1 MVDLDDNRTLE
12 SMGIPNPSS
21 QATSRFD
28 DALQDDEMSG
38 IGTRSFGSFS
48 ASGMSMDDVTNGH
61 SSKIMNRLVR
71 PDSMPSAVGV
81 DSDSGVSDSTLTPIG
96 VRVPGSAPSWNA
108 TAILNEYYFQKHP
121 SNRIIPSFKKY
132 FVSWPTGPLNNLRWT
147 CVFVCP
153 HTGECFSA
161 GTLRNDSSVD
171 GKWYGTKKY
180 AEKAAAGRAMDCF
193 RFREQQQQQHQY
205 GAASASSFL
214 GFCTQ
219 EPYDQHPSPRKQMEI
234 PPDVPPQHYKEIQ
247 ELQNIVT
254 KGALL

>member
-12 SMGIPNPSS
+12 LMGIPNPSS

-28 DALQDDEMSG
+28 DALQDAEMSG

-61 SSKIMNRLVR
+61 SSKIPNVLVR

-81 DSDSGVSDSTLTPIG
+81 DSYSGVSDSTLTLIG

-108 TAILNEYYFQKHP
+108 TAKLNEYYFQKHP
-121 SNRIIPSFKKY
+121 SNRMIPSFKKN
-132 FVSWPTGPLNNLRWT
+132 FVSWPTGLENNLRWT
-147 CVFVCP
+147 SVFVCP
-153 HTGECFSA
+153 RTGECFSA

-171 GKWYGTKKY
+171 GKWYGTKKC

-193 RFREQQQQQHQY
+193 RFREQQQDQH
-205 GAASASSFL
+205 GTASSSSFL

-234 PPDVPPQHYKEIQ
+234 PPDIPPQHYKEIQ

-254 KGALL
+254 NGAWL